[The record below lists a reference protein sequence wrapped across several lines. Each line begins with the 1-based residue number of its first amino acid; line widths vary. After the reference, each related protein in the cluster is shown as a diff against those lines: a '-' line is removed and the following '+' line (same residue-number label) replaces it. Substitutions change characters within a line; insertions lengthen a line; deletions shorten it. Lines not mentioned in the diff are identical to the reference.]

1 MAMFRIAIV
10 EDNRLFVETL
20 HEYIDRFQ
28 REMNYDI
35 ETVVFRDGEDITED
49 YSADYDIILM
59 DIQMEFMD
67 GMQAARLI
75 REKDSRVIIMFITNM
90 GNYAIKGYEV
100 DALDYILKPIDYYM
114 FSQKLSRGIER
125 IRKVDEHY
133 VLISVEE
140 GFQKVEVSRIYYIES
155 RSHDMTYHTK
165 DGVFVSKG
173 KMEELENLLSPY
185 GFFRSNKGYLVNM
198 HRVDRIQAGCCL
210 VGGDMLP
217 ISRRKK
223 TEFLECLSRML

>member
-1 MAMFRIAIV
+1 MIRIAIV
-10 EDNRLFVETL
+10 EDNRLFIETL
-20 HEYIDRFQ
+20 NEYIGRFK
-28 REMNYDI
+28 REMNCDI

-67 GMQAARLI
+67 GIQAARLI

-90 GNYAIKGYEV
+90 SNYAIKGYEV

-114 FSQKLSRGIER
+114 LSQKLSRAIER
-125 IRKVDEHY
+125 IRKTDEHY

-155 RSHDMTYHTK
+155 RSHDMIYHTK
-165 DGVFVSKG
+165 DGVFTSRG
-173 KMEELENLLSPY
+173 KMEELEKLMSPY

-198 HRVDRIQAGCCL
+198 RRVDKIQDGCCL
-210 VGGDMLP
+210 VGGDLLP
-217 ISRRKK
+217 VSRRKK